1 MVTPQGPPTQARTGW
16 GHRSCTLCVLE
27 DGAQVGSSSRRSPSR
42 RTLLLW
48 PSCFPSR
55 GSSRGLTWPFLPK
68 EPSPQVWELLWGFSQ
83 RLGVLILIK
92 HSGHG
97 EVNRGWGQGHASP
110 VGRQTRAKTRG
121 PPGLREHSL

>member
-121 PPGLREHSL
+121 PPGLR